1 MVTENANFK
10 INHVNNCAY
19 STTDGVQN
27 LYNLSGK
34 LHNLLRFR
42 VVLRVYILR
51 KC

>member
-19 STTDGVQN
+19 STTDGVQK

-34 LHNLLRFR
+34 LWRNFIICYALE
-42 VVLRVYILR
+42 
-51 KC
+51 